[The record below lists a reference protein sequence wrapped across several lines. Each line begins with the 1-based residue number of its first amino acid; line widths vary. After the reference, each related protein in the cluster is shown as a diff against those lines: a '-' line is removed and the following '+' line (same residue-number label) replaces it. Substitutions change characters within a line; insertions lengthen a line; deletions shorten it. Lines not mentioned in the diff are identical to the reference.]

1 MKLGQKD
8 TVSSLKSRLSI
19 LKSSN
24 LKSSQLELAFSSL
37 ITLILA
43 AMTAGSDLKI
53 TKQEEGEATAS
64 M

>member
-8 TVSSLKSRLSI
+8 TVSSLKSCLSI
-19 LKSSN
+19 FKSSN
-24 LKSSQLELAFSSL
+24 LKSSQLEFSSL

-53 TKQEEGEATAS
+53 TNQEEGEATAS